1 MVGLVTSAG
10 INLSKGEGI
19 YLGTF
24 CVLDPVVKSVMCIVA
39 IVLSPSRVRLFAT
52 PWAAARQASLSV
64 TTSQSLPKFV
74 FI

>member
-52 PWAAARQASLSV
+52 PWAAARLKNTDV
-64 TTSQSLPKFV
+64 LFNE
-74 FI
+74 